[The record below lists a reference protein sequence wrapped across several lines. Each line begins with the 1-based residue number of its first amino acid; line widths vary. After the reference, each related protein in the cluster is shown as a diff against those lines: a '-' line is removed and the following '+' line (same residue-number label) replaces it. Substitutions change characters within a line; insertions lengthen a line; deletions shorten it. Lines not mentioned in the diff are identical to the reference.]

1 MSDGRAR
8 LVGFGPAT
16 VLIGAEIERLHHALV
31 VEFPDL
37 ASLERAL
44 NRGDTDF
51 GDLDD
56 TVAYVLHEAKSGQ
69 TDR

>member
-1 MSDGRAR
+1 
-8 LVGFGPAT
+8 
-16 VLIGAEIERLHHALV
+16 V

-37 ASLERAL
+37 ESLERAL

-56 TVAYVLHEAKSGQ
+56 TIAYVLHAAKSGHP
-69 TDR
+69 DR